1 MSDHSISVIDK
12 LMKNVVARLLYL
24 REYAEGDDGLLEQID
39 AAIQESSTVSH
50 KHEVEVA
57 QLVNLVDEL
66 RGQRDMALDELEVAG
81 VGMTNLERMVDDL
94 VLSMEDL
101 RAMARDPER
110 QVAERMKYQMDLTS
124 EQALTLIRILTGDL
138 DVYLSHYTEGDLRE
152 YIEIAL
158 GEVEEARMEL
168 EEEGGAAE

>member
-24 REYAEGDDGLLEQID
+24 RECAEGDSALMEQID

-57 QLVNLVDEL
+57 HLVNMVDEI
-66 RGQRDMALDELEVAG
+66 RGQRDAALDELEKEYAFRDD
-81 VGMTNLERMVDDL
+81 LERGFDDL
-94 VLSMEDL
+94 LTSIEDL
-101 RAMARDPER
+101 RKHAEHPEVLVARHVQYEL
-110 QVAERMKYQMDLTS
+110 DLDY
-124 EQALTLIRILTGDL
+124 EDAVIAVELLTGRT
-138 DVYLSHYTEGDLRE
+138 DVYLSTYTRDDVRE
-152 YIEIAL
+152 QLMNAIE
-158 GEVEEARMEL
+158 EVKESRQEL